1 MGKFL
6 QTIVT
11 DKEKTISAQQI
22 AAYGHACKLGR
33 KTVQKSLEEFRRLGI
48 IDSNVEMTEYRILS
62 RDGIRVLDAVYQ
74 ILSYEGMATD
84 LEMLAIHFMEFLNIR
99 PREIKEISRYC
110 LSLNLGSEVDLKIL
124 IRIFTTYNLITL
136 IEDGEGGQVY
146 FSLFQNKSVD
156 FDKDINV
163 LLRLVNP
170 IVQEQI
176 DGLVGKIYRIAGL
189 LKENCGVPDEI
200 IQLAANLG
208 LIEVVTVNSAGSGL
222 ISADFVM
229 PPSVKIKGM
238 NMDTLED
245 DIFHN
250 AKLLLSSI
258 RFGEQR
264 SIASRGRIMDP
275 VILMSRLIEDNE
287 VGPCTA
293 IGEDYV
299 VLETEGVIET
309 NKAEHKTG
317 EQYYMSLRRRE
328 PAVIVKRLLESGF
341 RETHKNT
348 GATQDI
354 AFPTSFNPPEI
365 FKVVSSSQLNKS
377 TTEARQQL
385 ILELRTARHDR

>member
-1 MGKFL
+1 M
-6 QTIVT
+6 
-11 DKEKTISAQQI
+11 
-22 AAYGHACKLGR
+22 GR